1 MKEQKHILIV
11 DDVATNLI
19 CASAVLKKK
28 YRVTTE
34 RSGKAALLAM
44 IKERPDLLL
53 LDIMMP
59 GMNGYETYEEM
70 KKIKGLDDI
79 PVIFLTGDTTNAN
92 EAQGINMGAMDFV
105 LKPFVPEVLISR
117 IERALELD
125 AVKRGLEEQV
135 ELKSVEAYKDSLTG
149 LWNRKYTEEHVNE
162 YLADE
167 TVKGA
172 LFILDMDNF
181 KEVNDT
187 YGHIRGDVVLT
198 EFANILKGSTRDND
212 IVCRIGGDEFI
223 VFFKGNFDEEKAA
236 AKSDEIISK
245 VENVISPMLN
255 NGENKIKISVSIG
268 ITFAPKDGKD
278 FMTLYN
284 NADKSMYFVKQNG
297 KCGYYF
303 YWHEGNEVENETEPR
318 IDLYNLQKY
327 VREYNNEN
335 GAYQVEYEGFKR
347 IYQFVTRCIA
357 RTKQSVQT
365 LLYTM
370 ETDANISKDDVI
382 REMELLEAAIK
393 ESLRR
398 GDVCSHFSSHQ
409 FIVLLMDTTT
419 ENGKMVAER
428 VLHTYHKLG
437 GDVHITVSYDIDA
450 VVAE

>member
-1 MKEQKHILIV
+1 MENQKHILVV

-34 RSGKAALLAM
+34 RSGKGALLAM
-44 IKERPDLLL
+44 LKEKPDLLL

-59 GMNGYETYEEM
+59 EMNGYETYEEM
-70 KKIKGLDDI
+70 KKIDSIADV

-117 IERALELD
+117 IEKALELD
-125 AVKRGLEEQV
+125 SIKRGLQKQV

-149 LWNRKYTEEHVNE
+149 LWNRKYTEENVNT
-162 YLADE
+162 YLSDPA
-167 TVKGA
+167 VKGV

-198 EFANILKGSTRDND
+198 EFANILKSCTRDD
-212 IVCRIGGDEFI
+212 DSVCRIGGDEFI
-223 VFFKGNFDEEKAA
+223 IFFKGNFDEEKAA

-245 VENVISPMLN
+245 VETIISPMLN
-255 NGENKIKISVSIG
+255 SGENKIKISVSIG
-268 ITFAPKDGKD
+268 ITFAPQDGGD

-303 YWHEGNEVENETEPR
+303 YWHEEKKAENEAEAR
-318 IDLYNLQKY
+318 IDLSNLQKY
-327 VREYNNEN
+327 VREYHNDS
-335 GAYQVEYEGFKR
+335 GAYQVDYEGFKR
-347 IYQFVTRCIA
+347 IYQFVSRCIA
-357 RTKQSVQT
+357 RTKQRVQT
-365 LLYTM
+365 LLFTM
-370 ETDANISKDDVI
+370 ETDRQVSLEDVI
-382 REMELLEAAIK
+382 SQMELLEESIK
-393 ESLRR
+393 ESLRI

-419 ENGKMVAER
+419 ENGRMVAER
-428 VLHTYHKLG
+428 VLQSYQKLG
-437 GDVHITVSYDIDA
+437 DNVHAKVSYDIDELET
-450 VVAE
+450 V

>member
-1 MKEQKHILIV
+1 MKRDKHILIV

-34 RSGKAALLAM
+34 RSGKAALDAM
-44 IKERPDLLL
+44 MKERPDLLL

-59 GMNGYETYEEM
+59 EMDGYETYEKM
-70 KKIKGLDDI
+70 KEIDELADI
-79 PVIFLTGDTTNAN
+79 PVIFLTGDTANAD
-92 EAQGINMGAMDFV
+92 EAHGISMGAMDFV

-125 AVKRGLEEQV
+125 SIKRGLEKQV

-149 LWNRKYTEEHVNE
+149 LWNRKYTEENVNQ
-162 YLADE
+162 YLSNAKSQG
-167 TVKGA
+167 V

-187 YGHIRGDVVLT
+187 YGHIRGDAVLV
-198 EFANILKGSTRDND
+198 EFASILKNCTRDDD

-223 VFFKGNFDEEKAA
+223 VFFKGSFDEERAA
-236 AKSDEIISK
+236 AKSDEIISR
-245 VENVISPMLN
+245 VNQVI
-255 NGENKIKISVSIG
+255 NGKLQERDNKIKISVSIG
-268 ITFAPKDGKD
+268 ITFAPQDGTD

-303 YWHEGNEVENETEPR
+303 YWRDEKKPTGEAEPK
-318 IDLYNLQKY
+318 IELKNLQKY
-327 VREYNNEN
+327 VQEYSNES

-347 IYQFVTRCIA
+347 IYQFVARCIA
-357 RTKQSVQT
+357 RTKQSVQILLFSMEMDDTVSMDDT
-365 LLYTM
+365 LLQM
-370 ETDANISKDDVI
+370 EI
-382 REMELLEAAIK
+382 LEDTIK

-398 GDVCSHFSSHQ
+398 GDVCSHFSSNQ
-409 FIVLLMDTTT
+409 FIVLLVDTNA
-419 ENGKMVAER
+419 ENGRMVATR
-428 VLHTYHKLG
+428 VLNEFQKQ
-437 GDVHITVSYDIDA
+437 GDCSRVRVNFDIEELN
-450 VVAE
+450 V

>member
-1 MKEQKHILIV
+1 MENQKHILVV

-28 YRVTTE
+28 YRITTE
-34 RSGKAALLAM
+34 RSGKGALLAM
-44 IKERPDLLL
+44 LKEKPDLLL

-59 GMNGYETYEEM
+59 EMNGYETYEEM
-70 KKIKGLDDI
+70 KKIDSIADI
-79 PVIFLTGDTTNAN
+79 PVIFLTGDTANAN

-117 IERALELD
+117 IEKALELD
-125 AVKRGLEEQV
+125 SIKRGLQEQV

-149 LWNRKYTEEHVNE
+149 LWNRKYTEENVNT
-162 YLADE
+162 YLADAAA
-167 TVKGA
+167 KGV

-181 KEVNDT
+181 KDVNDT
-187 YGHIRGDVVLT
+187 YGHIRGDAVLV
-198 EFANILKGSTRDND
+198 EFANILKSCTRDDD

-223 VFFKGNFDEEKAA
+223 IFFKGNFDEEKAA

-245 VENVISPMLN
+245 VETIISPMLN
-255 NGENKIKISVSIG
+255 SGENKIKISVSIG
-268 ITFAPKDGKD
+268 ITFAPQDGSD

-297 KCGYYF
+297 KCGYFF
-303 YWHEGNEVENETEPR
+303 YWKEEKKTENEAETR
-318 IDLYNLQKY
+318 IDLSSLQRY
-327 VREYNNEN
+327 VKECHNDS

-347 IYQFVTRCIA
+347 IYQFVSRCIA
-357 RTKQSVQT
+357 RTKQRVQT
-365 LLYTM
+365 LLFTM
-370 ETDANISKDDVI
+370 ETDKTVSLDEVI
-382 REMELLEAAIK
+382 IQMELLEAAIK

-419 ENGKMVAER
+419 ENGRMVAER
-428 VLHTYHKLG
+428 VLQSYKKL
-437 GDVHITVSYDIDA
+437 DDNAHVNVSYDID
-450 VVAE
+450 ELETM